1 MEVYDPDKRKILSA
15 LCHGACFFSSTI
27 VSVGI
32 PIVILMVTDDPVVK
46 ANAKEALNFQIT
58 VFLWALVGVFLM
70 FVLIGFAI
78 LALLFIFSLIAPIV
92 AIISVLADPDLR
104 YRYNFIFH
112 FA

>member
-32 PIVILMVTDDPVVK
+32 PIIVLLVTDDPVVK

-58 VFLWALVGVFLM
+58 VFLWAIVGFFLT
-70 FVLIGFAI
+70 FVLIGFVI
-78 LALLFIFSLIAPIV
+78 LALLFIFSLIAPII
-92 AIISVLADPDLR
+92 AIINVLADPDLR
-104 YRYNFIFH
+104 YRYSLIFH